1 MERLKINRTA
11 NANLQNEI
19 NISVIFNLL
28 RNTGPSY
35 RAQIAKT
42 LNLSAPAVSRAVEH
56 LVKKGYLTE
65 NGTVKTGRGKN
76 AVKVMINSD
85 IGHIIALDL
94 VKEHARFAI
103 TDFSGE
109 IQQRY
114 SGFTINKADDIKD
127 KLLEEIETISRKY
140 TESSGKNTDLKAI
153 CVGIPAST
161 DFKTG
166 RINTVLY
173 ESLENIDLMQTLSE
187 PFTVPVF
194 IENISNLSAIG
205 ENNCG
210 HGKNYENIIFLEVSN
225 GIGAG
230 IISNNTLIRG
240 HSGYAGEIGFS
251 LTDKAELDSFK
262 QRKGSLERIASVDS
276 MVYTLKQELLFG
288 AESIFCN
295 DPAFV
300 KTIDAAMLFEA
311 ALKEDTLSCRIID
324 RAVKHIAVCVVNLIL
339 TLDPEIVFIGG
350 DIYHMPGVEKLLL
363 WPLAEQVT
371 RTIPFPPP
379 NIQLSSLGE
388 DAGIIGASYM
398 AIETLLTGK
407 YPYRIE

>member
-1 MERLKINRTA
+1 MERLKISRTA

-28 RNTGPSY
+28 RNSGPSY

-42 LNLSAPAVSRAVEH
+42 LNIRGPAVSRAVDH
-56 LVKKGYLTE
+56 LVRKGYVTE
-65 NGTVKTGRGKN
+65 TGTIKTGRGKN

-85 IGHIIALDL
+85 IGHIIAIDL
-94 VKEHARFAI
+94 VKEHARFAV

-109 IQQRY
+109 IQHRY
-114 SGFTINKADDIKD
+114 SGFTINTGGDIKNM
-127 KLLEEIETISRKY
+127 LLTEIERISRNY
-140 TESSGKNTDLKAI
+140 TESSGKNTNLKAI

-173 ESLENIDLMQTLSE
+173 ENLENIDLMQFFSE
-187 PFTVPVF
+187 RFAVPVF

-205 ENNCG
+205 ESNCG
-210 HGKNYENIIFLEVSN
+210 QGKNYENMIFLEVSN

-230 IISNNTLIRG
+230 IISNNALIRG
-240 HSGYAGEIGFS
+240 QSGYAGEIGFS
-251 LTDKAELDSFK
+251 LVDTDELDSFK
-262 QRKGSLERIASVDS
+262 QRKGPLERTAAVDS

-288 AESIFCN
+288 AESIFSN
-295 DPAFV
+295 DPDFV
-300 KTIDAAMLFEA
+300 KTIDAAMLFDA
-311 ALKEDTLSCRIID
+311 AIRKDTLSYRIIH
-324 RAVKHIAVCVVNLIL
+324 RAVRHIAVCVVNMIL
-339 TLDPEIVFIGG
+339 TLDPEVIFIGG
-350 DIYHMPGVEKLLL
+350 DIYHIPGVERLLL
-363 WPLAEQVT
+363 EPLTEYVT

-407 YPYRIE
+407 YPYHIE